1 MSKLKPCPFCGS
13 EAAEP
18 IFIGNDNT
26 RRRKVTIRCKA
37 PGCTQGVT
45 VAALRFNHDWC
56 HQEAVE
62 KWNNRSAG
70 LELTAANARL
80 ATLEAENKA
89 LREALEPF
97 ARDGDLL
104 NQRITDCARLQH
116 RTNWGQRS
124 LPNSTIGDLRRAA
137 ALLEKKR

>member
-13 EAAEP
+13 EAADP
-18 IFIGNDNT
+18 VFIGNDNT

-62 KWNNRSAG
+62 KWNTRTVDD
-70 LELTAANARL
+70 ELTAAKARI
-80 ATLEAENKA
+80 AELEQ
-89 LREALEPF
+89 ALEPF
-97 ARDGDLL
+97 ADAYHQLCKLSPDGFGHASD
-104 NQRITDCARLQH
+104 DF
-116 RTNWGQRS
+116 
-124 LPNSTIGDLRRAA
+124 RRAA
-137 ALLEKKR
+137 ALLKDK